1 MRISDIQ
8 YNKHT
13 SEAGFSSI
21 NDIISDTNEKKHDL
35 LLNAALDKLWSSGIY
50 DWTYIYTQDDL
61 DIIEHRDKSY
71 KKAPVCIFR
80 TKKFPY
86 KQWKVDMD
94 PYWNNTYI
102 KHYDDVTTIN
112 FNNYEDKDKK
122 VTYAD
127 YVNGKVKMESKLN
140 GTTEYVSFERT
151 DGDINLDTEEF
162 SIKNTL
168 TYMIESKEYGK
179 CKRI

>member
-1 MRISDIQ
+1 M
-8 YNKHT
+8 
-13 SEAGFSSI
+13 
-21 NDIISDTNEKKHDL
+21 
-35 LLNAALDKLWSSGIY
+35 
-50 DWTYIYTQDDL
+50 
-61 DIIEHRDKSY
+61 
-71 KKAPVCIFR
+71 
-80 TKKFPY
+80 
-86 KQWKVDMD
+86 
-94 PYWNNTYI
+94 
-102 KHYDDVTTIN
+102 TTIN